1 LAGSKKVQQILATP
15 SSPHVGRFLSRSQ
28 ALSDTG
34 AIASRIK
41 ATFAAIYPLDS
52 SDAGRQAIDLAT
64 SPTKSAAYVL
74 KPQREGGGNNIYGT
88 KIPGFLQTLGDDERK
103 WRGHILME
111 MIEPPRLRSTIF
123 RNGQTKSGE
132 VIGELGIYGACLWR
146 SSKGRNVAEILHNEE
161 AGWLLRTKGRD
172 SEEGGVAAGFGA
184 VDSVCLMDV

>member
-1 LAGSKKVQQILATP
+1 
-15 SSPHVGRFLSRSQ
+15 
-28 ALSDTG
+28 
-34 AIASRIK
+34 
-41 ATFAAIYPLDS
+41 
-52 SDAGRQAIDLAT
+52 
-64 SPTKSAAYVL
+64 
-74 KPQREGGGNNIYGT
+74 
-88 KIPGFLQTLGDDERK
+88 
-103 WRGHILME
+103 ME